1 MEEPRKKGKTIQ
13 RTVRTGLCTG
23 CGSCAGTCPQSAI
36 EMAIDEERGT
46 YVPKVNLNK
55 CNQCGICYRL
65 CPGYSVDFRQLNM
78 EMFGKAPEDALI
90 GNYLNCYVGH
100 SKDYGIRY
108 NSSSGG
114 LVTQLL
120 IFALEKGIID
130 GALVTRM
137 SDKDPLRP
145 EPFIAKTREE
155 IISASKS
162 KYCPVPANVA
172 LKEIL
177 NSGGRFAVVGL
188 PCHIHGL
195 RKAMSMNRKLRESI
209 HLTFGLMCSGNRSF
223 LATEYVLQRLGTT
236 KANVVKLDYRGDGYL
251 GSMRVK
257 LKNGREKSV
266 PYIEYDRWLRSFF
279 YLPRCTLCIDHTCEM
294 ADISFGDN
302 CLPEF
307 QEESVGSSIII
318 CRTKPAEELVAAAL
332 SSGSIELSDVECSRV
347 VQSKREALLRKKC
360 YIGARVTLFKL
371 FGRRTP
377 IYDEP
382 PLKGEPFAYLDA
394 VATYLQIYISSKR
407 SLWRLLSKFA
417 TFLRLAST
425 LRESEH
431 TDSRSYRKRP
441 NPEQRRTN
449 RQAPPSCGH
458 IMIND
463 YLSRLVTENL
473 ISRSCLQTYESFNE
487 RKGTAYHL
495 LADGM
500 TVRSENF
507 LSYRKYR

>member
-1 MEEPRKKGKTIQ
+1 MEIFGKT
-13 RTVRTGLCTG
+13 
-23 CGSCAGTCPQSAI
+23 
-36 EMAIDEERGT
+36 
-46 YVPKVNLNK
+46 
-55 CNQCGICYRL
+55 
-65 CPGYSVDFRQLNM
+65 
-78 EMFGKAPEDALI
+78 PEDVLI

-100 SKDYGIRY
+100 SKDHGIRY
-108 NSSSGG
+108 HSSSGG

-145 EPFIAKTREE
+145 EPFIAKTKEE
-155 IISASKS
+155 IICASKS

-177 NSGGRFAVVGL
+177 NKGGRFAVVGL
-188 PCHIHGL
+188 PCHIHGV
-195 RKAMSMNRKLRESI
+195 RKAMSTNKKLRESVR
-209 HLTFGLMCSGNRSF
+209 LTFGLMCSYNRSF
-223 LATEYVLQRLGTT
+223 FATEYVLQRLGTT
-236 KANVVKLDYRGDGYL
+236 KRNVVKLDYRGDGYL

-266 PYIEYDRWLRSFF
+266 PFVEYYTRWLRSFF
-279 YLPRCTLCIDHTCEM
+279 FLPRCTLCIDHTCEV

-302 CLPEF
+302 WLPEF

-332 SSGSIELSDVECSRV
+332 SNGSIELSDVECGQV
-347 VQSKREALLRKKC
+347 VQSKREALLRKKS

-377 IYDEP
+377 IYDQP

-407 SLWRLLSKFA
+407 RLWPLLSKFA
-417 TFLRLAST
+417 IFLRLAST

-441 NPEQRRTN
+441 NLEQRQTN
-449 RQAPPSCGH
+449 RLVPRSCGH
-458 IMIND
+458 VMTNACS
-463 YLSRLVTENL
+463 SRLVMGNL
-473 ISRSCLQTYESFNE
+473 ISRT
-487 RKGTAYHL
+487 R
-495 LADGM
+495 
-500 TVRSENF
+500 
-507 LSYRKYR
+507 